1 VTDVTAAGEDPADR
15 VHLLRDLRAAGLY
28 DENAPDAAD
37 CLKLLVHL
45 AEGGVSIDEMIRAKQ
60 EGRLPLLLAERILFH
75 LDAIA
80 SVDEVVAETGIA
92 LDALMRV
99 RLASGFASDAS
110 LPIPRW
116 AAEDVAGF
124 ELGAAL
130 FGPEPLIAFTRVVG
144 AAAAKV
150 AEAAVALFVTEVNP
164 TLAAEHASALQTALA
179 NERAAALIDVV
190 ERLLGHLLRE
200 HLALAVRNQRVAG
213 PEGSSTLTMSVGF
226 VDLVGSTQWS
236 ARLTLAEGSRALA
249 RFESAAWDAAARFGG
264 RVVKLIGD
272 EAMVVA
278 VDPDA
283 VVRTLLAVVEACA
296 DDPVLPPARAA
307 AGLGAVLF
315 RDGDYFGP
323 MVSVVARAMKIGDPG
338 TVLATDDVRQQCER
352 VGTGLRFVDSG
363 AHHLRGV
370 ENPVQ
375 LFTVEAAP

>member
-1 VTDVTAAGEDPADR
+1 VTDVTTAGEGPADR
-15 VHLLRDLRAAGLY
+15 AQLVRDLQAAGLY

-37 CLKLLVHL
+37 CLELLVHL
-45 AEGGVSIDEMIRAKQ
+45 AEGGASIDEMIRAKQ
-60 EGRLPLLLAERILFH
+60 EGRLPQVLAERILFH
-75 LDAIA
+75 LDAIE
-80 SVDEVVAETGIA
+80 SVNEIVEQGGIA

-99 RLASGFASDAS
+99 RLASGFSSDSS
-110 LPIPRW
+110 LPIPCW
-116 AAEDVAGF
+116 ATEDLAGF
-124 ELGAAL
+124 ELGATL
-130 FGPEPLIAFTRVVG
+130 FGSEPLMAFTRVVG

-164 TLAAEHASALQTALA
+164 TLAAEHATPLQMALA
-179 NERAAALIDVV
+179 NERAVALIDVV

-200 HLALAVRNQRVAG
+200 HLALAVRNQRAAG
-213 PEGSSTLTMSVGF
+213 PEGSPTLTMSVGF

-236 ARLTLAEGSRALA
+236 AQLALAEASRALA
-249 RFESAAWDAAARFGG
+249 RFELAAWDAATRFGG

-283 VVRTLLAVVEACA
+283 VVRTLLAVVAACA

-323 MVSVVARAMKIGDPG
+323 MVNVVARATKIGDPG
-338 TVLATDDVRQQCER
+338 TVIVTDDVRQQCER

-363 AHHLRGV
+363 AHRLRGV
-370 ENPVQ
+370 EDPVQ